1 MLAAKAALWPLA
13 GIALLG
19 AAALAVS
26 NPVLLQLGVV
36 SGKRRKRDTE
46 EITGPDFVLN
56 SLQKFKEKIQTN
68 PIIVKQRYDN
78 LKRLRTKTYNIATE
92 KGSNEKFKRR
102 ILSINNDKDK
112 IKVKGQLSST
122 KSYFDQSTKF
132 PRRYEESYENDRFI
146 PIKLRSP

>member
-56 SLQKFKEKIQTN
+56 SLQKFKEKNQTN
-68 PIIVKQRYDN
+68 PEKQRYDN
-78 LKRLRTKTYNIATE
+78 LKRLRTKADNIATE

-122 KSYFDQSTKF
+122 KSYFDQSTKS

>member
-56 SLQKFKEKIQTN
+56 SLQKFKEKNQTN
-68 PIIVKQRYDN
+68 PEKQRYDN
-78 LKRLRTKTYNIATE
+78 LKRLRTKTDNIATE
-92 KGSNEKFKRR
+92 KDSNEKFKRR

-122 KSYFDQSTKF
+122 KSYFDQSTKS